1 MSVILEEKLRFDER
15 KRLNQPFLKAFEYLR
30 REKRMTQALL
40 AMEMH
45 TNSSM
50 ISAYKRGTKLAGDDI
65 KRRLREAFEGRLNPL
80 YLDGESDV
88 MLLADASA
96 PTPPPTEHAA
106 EMSIIELAASLIKE
120 NEALRRQLQDTIE
133 EVKSL
138 REEMSRDRDAIAT
151 IRTSLSDL
159 LYRSTANTI
168 PIAAEPES

>member
-96 PTPPPTEHAA
+96 PTPPPTEHSA

-138 REEMSRDRDAIAT
+138 REEMSSDRDAIAT

-159 LYRSTANTI
+159 LYRSAANTI

>member
-1 MSVILEEKLRFDER
+1 MSVILDEKSWFDER

-30 REKRMTQALL
+30 KEKRITQALL

-50 ISAYKRGTKLAGDDI
+50 ISAYKKGTKLAGDDI

-88 MLLADASA
+88 MLLADATTSTPPQPE
-96 PTPPPTEHAA
+96 PTP

-138 REEMSRDRDAIAT
+138 REEMSRDRDAIST

-159 LYRSTANTI
+159 LYRSSSNTI
-168 PIAAEPES
+168 PIAAEPE